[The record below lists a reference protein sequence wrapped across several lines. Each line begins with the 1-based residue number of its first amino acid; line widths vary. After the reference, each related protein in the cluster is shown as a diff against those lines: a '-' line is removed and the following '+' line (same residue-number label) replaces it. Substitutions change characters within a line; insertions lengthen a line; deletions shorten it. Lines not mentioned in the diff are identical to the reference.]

1 MAATGVVWHSPV
13 TATEGAAV
21 AMQQAARV
29 ARGDVVEVS
38 ARRVGG
44 HGRTG
49 EVLGVLGGKSHPHYR
64 VRWEDGHESV
74 LYPHEGVTF
83 RRTRT

>member
-1 MAATGVVWHSPV
+1 MT
-13 TATEGAAV
+13 TQQV
-21 AMQQAARV
+21 AQA

-38 ARRVGG
+38 ARRVGD

-49 EVLGVLGGKSHPHYR
+49 EIVGVLGDKAHPHYR

-74 LYPHEGVTF
+74 LYPGEGVTVRST
-83 RRTRT
+83 RRSRAPK